1 MVQTRAM
8 TSKSPEGRAG
18 FRAQIKG
25 ATLADLVQME
35 CLSGRQRAVRVT
47 SESNL
52 GHLYFRGGALVHAAT
67 RALTGEAAALEILSW
82 SEGSF
87 EPIDTEWPPRETIA
101 SGWQGL
107 LLRAAQAR
115 DERSVQSVV
124 ALRTRGQPMIE
135 TVEIQSTPVEVL
147 GRGLRAEDFAMALR
161 LEPDG
166 SVSLNRGG
174 RQEFADVVAYACR
187 LSEVL
192 GSQLGAERFVAMEC
206 TFKSGRCFVVLERDG
221 AVVALRPEPAADCA
235 GIRSMLGL

>member
-1 MVQTRAM
+1 M

-47 SESNL
+47 SEGNI

-67 RALTGEAAALEILSW
+67 RGLAGEAGALEILSW

-87 EPIDTEWPPRETIA
+87 EPIDTEWPPKETIA

-115 DERSVQSVV
+115 DERSVPSVV
-124 ALRTRGQPMIE
+124 ALRSAGARPQVE
-135 TVEIQSTPVEVL
+135 ALEIQSTPVEVL

-206 TFKSGRCFVVLERDG
+206 NFKSGRCFVVLESSG
-221 AVVALRPEPAADCA
+221 AVVALRPEPAADCT
-235 GIRSMLGL
+235 GIRSLLGL